1 MSNLCKVFCCCKMK
15 YWEIRQNCCNKAI
28 LLIKGLEIYQKNFKI
43 FWMKIKWLKVDWLTV
58 AENTSNLLKSNTKK
72 LNEQLIN
79 IERRQYKLAQYSRRV
94 CIEIQG
100 IPQDIKIINLEDTVI
115 KIFEKIEMSIN
126 KRMIVAYHRLG
137 KTTKTVVKFAN
148 RKDAELVLKS

>member
-1 MSNLCKVFCCCKMK
+1 M
-15 YWEIRQNCCNKAI
+15 
-28 LLIKGLEIYQKNFKI
+28 
-43 FWMKIKWLKVDWLTV
+43 
-58 AENTSNLLKSNTKK
+58 
-72 LNEQLIN
+72 
-79 IERRQYKLAQYSRRV
+79 QYSRRV